1 MGKMIKKL
9 FSLMLVLSMVLSLA
23 ACGSKKE
30 ATTDDTSS
38 DTASNDTAATTD
50 STGTTADS
58 SAIDT
63 SEHVVVKFVLLG
75 NKPTNGQ
82 LETVMAQVNAKLTEK
97 VNAELELYWV
107 EWADWQTQYN
117 LLLASGDP
125 SIDLIGTAT
134 DWLDAW
140 PNSKKGAFLELTPE
154 MLQTYAPKTYAS
166 VSEDHW
172 NMCKLDGKIYLMPE
186 DNYAQWTNHGM
197 MYRGDWA
204 KEAGLANGVKSW
216 DDLGK
221 YFAYVKANKADVIPW
236 DAAASGQAFGTQ
248 LTGGY
253 FQSKTPTIFIDG
265 LDVPIF
271 FGASKDDIFT
281 LASPYMEGDEYVA
294 FAKQMKEWGDAGY
307 WREDVLNYT
316 GDTREEFYAGQTGA
330 DQHHTQTWYT
340 GVRPTMDT
348 RQPGSE
354 VGFFSWSDESKNL
367 SKLVITHGACAVG
380 ANSTHPERALMVYD
394 LLRNDEEIYRLFN
407 YGIEGT
413 NYIINDQGQL
423 DRPAGYDKD
432 TMEFASNFW
441 YGRNDSLELPN
452 ATWYNEGRAARFEDY
467 ASYAIDYPYSQLV
480 FNTDSI
486 QAQLANLSNV
496 YTSYVTAIAFG
507 KAGDPEK
514 AVNDFRQ
521 AMLDAGY
528 EDVKAALQ
536 EQLTAYKAYLG
547 K

>member
-9 FSLMLVLSMVLSLA
+9 FSLMLVLCMVLSLA
-23 ACGSKKE
+23 ACGAKD
-30 ATTDDTSS
+30 DDTTE
-38 DTASNDTAATTD
+38 DTSAGTTTETNDTETTD
-50 STGTTADS
+50 STDAADAE
-58 SAIDT
+58 AIDT
-63 SEHVVVKFVLLG
+63 SEHVTIKFVVLG

-82 LETVMAQVNAKLTEK
+82 LEIVMEQLNAKLTEK

-154 MLQTYAPKTYAS
+154 MLQTYAPKTYET
-166 VSEDHW
+166 VSQEHW
-172 NMCKLDGKIYLMPE
+172 DMCKLDGKIYLMPE
-186 DNYAQWTNHGM
+186 DNYAQWTNHGF

-204 KEAGLANGVKSW
+204 KAAGLASGVKSW
-216 DDLGK
+216 ADLGS
-221 YFAYVKANKADVIPW
+221 YFAYVKSTYPDVVPW
-236 DAAASGQAFGTQ
+236 DAAASGQAFGSQ

-253 FQSKTPTIFIDG
+253 FQSKTGTIFIDG

-271 FGASKDDIFT
+271 FGTSKDDMFT
-281 LASPYMEGDEYVA
+281 LTSPYMEGDLYDD
-294 FAKQMKEWGDAGY
+294 FANMMQVWGNAGY

-340 GVRPTMDT
+340 GVRPEMDK

-354 VGFFSWSDESKNL
+354 VGFFSFSDESKNL

-380 ANSTHPERALMVYD
+380 ANSQHPERALMVYD

-413 NYIINDQGQL
+413 QYIITADGKI
-423 DRPAGYDKD
+423 DRPEGYDKD
-432 TMEFASNFW
+432 TMEYSSNFW
-441 YGRNDSLELPN
+441 YGRNDGLELPN
-452 ATWYNEGRAARFEDY
+452 ATWYNEGRSARFDDY

-480 FNTDSI
+480 FNTDSV
-486 QAQLANLSNV
+486 QAQLANMSNIF
-496 YTSYVTAIAFG
+496 TSYVTSIAFG
-507 KAGDPEK
+507 KAGDPEQ
-514 AVNDFRQ
+514 AVADFRA
-521 AMLDAGY
+521 AMNDAGY
-528 EDVKAALQ
+528 EEVKALLQ
-536 EQLTAYKAYLG
+536 EQLTEYKAYLG
-547 K
+547 Q